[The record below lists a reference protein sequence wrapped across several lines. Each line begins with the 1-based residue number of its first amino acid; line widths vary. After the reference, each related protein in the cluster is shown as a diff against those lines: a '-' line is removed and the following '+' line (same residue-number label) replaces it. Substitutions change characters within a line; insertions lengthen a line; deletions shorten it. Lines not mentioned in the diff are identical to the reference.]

1 MADLKPVGSEKLPLD
16 LKIQRIIEI
25 ANYREKPKVDTHN
38 TASLEYNITAR
49 NGSRYGIIRENSK
62 YMILKEG
69 EKGFTYLDGMKN
81 NSKYSFNSYS
91 EALKKLN
98 LIMKP
103 INEAYGG
110 KQFNLIGEQEELGK
124 KYVLKQPEG
133 EVEDEEESFDFSDD
147 TMTDDGGDTEE
158 VSFDDTDMEIGAEGG
173 EEIEGSMEVEVTD
186 DEDATKAVQKLT
198 GKLGQKLRDLP
209 EADMNADII
218 KYVLNSIIAAINLD
232 KLTEEDKEEIVE
244 KFEDEDVEYTEEG
257 EFDVELGGEEELDL
271 GSEDFDFDDE
281 EEIDLETEL
290 GENWGSLGKMALGA
304 AAAGFGER
312 AADKYLPEESEI
324 DYEDNDWLV
333 VSKDAQD
340 TLDNDLD
347 EQSSQIL
354 PGENDFLE
362 KILNKTKDDSGL
374 AEKVIDSIMECGE
387 ITNKKLLDK
396 VFERLGVRGKHCGKM
411 MNVVQD
417 ERCTPDLIKFL
428 TGDGFKGM
436 SCLMGKFS
444 DDLMKKGKDIMTG
457 MLDEEGT
464 IHAPSNPE
472 LSDEAAEAVADVFDM
487 FESDSKVGKTLT
499 SYFNYTKEEKRKIRE
514 SKDRK
519 SSNLHLA
526 KNNLLESVIRKA
538 KNNRRIKTS
547 YSTYE
552 QERSTSKFLK
562 ENKNF
567 KFVGKSKKGS
577 LIFKGK
583 NKLVEINTRGRI
595 S

>member
-1 MADLKPVGSEKLPLD
+1 MADLKAVGSEKLPLD
-16 LKIQRIIEI
+16 LKIQRIMEI
-25 ANYREKPKVDTHN
+25 ANYGEQPKVETHK

-49 NGSRYGIIRENSK
+49 DGSRYGIIRENAQ

-69 EKGFTYLDGMKN
+69 NQGFTYLDGMKN
-81 NSKYSFNSYS
+81 NSRYSFNSYS

-98 LIMKP
+98 LLMKP
-103 INEAYGG
+103 INESYGG
-110 KQFNLIGEQEELGK
+110 GQFNLIGEQEELGK

-133 EVEDEEESFDFSDD
+133 EVEDEEETFDFGDD
-147 TMTDDGGDTEE
+147 AVVDDGGETEDF
-158 VSFDDTDMEIGAEGG
+158 SFDDAEIGMDDDGG
-173 EEIEGSMEVEVTD
+173 EEIEGSMELEVTD
-186 DEDATKAVQKLT
+186 DEDATKGVQKLT

-209 EADMNADII
+209 ETDMDADII
-218 KYVLNSIIAAINLD
+218 KYVLNSIISAVNLD
-232 KLTEEDKEEIVE
+232 KLSEEDKEEIVE

-271 GSEDFDFDDE
+271 GGDDFDFGDE
-281 EEIDLETEL
+281 GEIDLETEL
-290 GENWGSLGKMALGA
+290 EENWGALGRMALGA
-304 AAAGFGER
+304 AAAGFGEK
-312 AADKYLPEESEI
+312 AADKYLPEE
-324 DYEDNDWLV
+324 
-333 VSKDAQD
+333 
-340 TLDNDLD
+340 LD

-354 PGENDFLE
+354 PGEHDFI
-362 KILNKTKDDSGL
+362 KDILKQTATDDNL
-374 AEKVIDSIMECGE
+374 AQDVIDAIM
-387 ITNKKLLDK
+387 D
-396 VFERLGVRGKHCGKM
+396 CGKIISKSLADM
-411 MNVVQD
+411 VWTKYSMGSNGRPAYCNGMNIVQD
-417 ERCTPDLIKFL
+417 DRCTPDLIKFL

-444 DDLMKKGKDIMTG
+444 ENVMEKGTDIITG
-457 MLDEEGT
+457 MLDEEDTLSG
-464 IHAPSNPE
+464 PDNPE

-487 FESDSKVGKTLT
+487 FESNSKVGKTLT

-514 SKDRK
+514 SKERK
-519 SSNLHLA
+519 SFDLHLA

-552 QERSTSKFLK
+552 QERTTTKFLK